1 MLALILDDDEINN
14 VLMTQAMRGIAD
26 CEPSTFIDPQEA
38 LSFISAHARE
48 IGIAT
53 TDYEMPG
60 MDGIAF
66 IKAARQID
74 GFAHVPVVMVTSMD
88 QRALR
93 RDALAAG
100 ATDFLGK
107 PFDPIEVKAR
117 VTNLLAVSRAHR
129 AEAERAACLKR
140 EIAAATQVIEERE
153 REIITLLM
161 KAAEHRDTDT
171 GDHIARVSA
180 YVALIAEALG
190 DFDTA
195 GVRRL
200 ALASTMHDVGK
211 IGVPDA
217 ILLKEGLLTPE
228 ERREMERHADRGRR
242 ILEGSRSDVVRLA
255 CELACTHH
263 ERWDGTGY
271 PRGLKGE
278 EIPLSGR
285 IVAVADV
292 FDALTSERP
301 YKKAWSL
308 EEARGFLVQNA
319 GTHFDPRCVLAFLS
333 RWADV
338 LSTVP
343 EITLEVA

>member
-1 MLALILDDDEINN
+1 MLALILDDAELNN
-14 VLMTQAMRGIAD
+14 LLMVQAMHGIVGCQPVAF
-26 CEPSTFIDPQEA
+26 TDPQEA
-38 LSFISAHARE
+38 LSFIATHASE

-66 IKAARQID
+66 IQTARQIE
-74 GFAHVPVVMVTSMD
+74 GFAHVPIIMVTSMD

-93 RDALAAG
+93 RDALAVG

-107 PFDPIEVKAR
+107 PFDAIEVKAR

-129 AEAERAACLKR
+129 AEADRAAWLER
-140 EIAAATQVIEERE
+140 EVAAATKVIEERE

-190 DFDTA
+190 DYDGR
-195 GVRRL
+195 GVRQL

-217 ILLKEGLLTPE
+217 ILLKPGPLTPE

-271 PRGLKGE
+271 SEGLKGE

-301 YKKAWSL
+301 YKRAWSL
-308 EEARGFLVQNA
+308 EEARDFLVQNA
-319 GTHFDPRCVLAFLS
+319 GTHFDPRCVAAFLS
-333 RWADV
+333 RWPDV
-338 LSTVP
+338 LATAA
-343 EITLEVA
+343 EIKVSAA